1 MSDKPR
7 ISMGEFFFECATICK
22 SRDGAYKGAWRYM
35 TLEELASG
43 IRLKAGRINGL
54 LKVNGDREKVL
65 DDLKDLVNYCYFLYT
80 KLREND
86 SDV

>member
-7 ISMGEFFFECATICK
+7 ISIGEFFSECGMLFK
-22 SRDGAYKGAWRYM
+22 SRDSTYKDAWRYM

-65 DDLKDLVNYCYFLYT
+65 DDLKDLVNYCYFLYA
-80 KLREND
+80 KLRED
-86 SDV
+86 DGG

>member
-1 MSDKPR
+1 MREKVRVS
-7 ISMGEFFFECATICK
+7 IGEFFSECGMLFK
-22 SRDGAYKGAWRYM
+22 SRDSTYKDAWRYM

-65 DDLKDLVNYCYFLYT
+65 DDLKDLVNYCYFLYA
-80 KLREND
+80 KLIGDEGL
-86 SDV
+86 